1 VKVPVTLIYGSDDW
15 SRPEERIRNRDGIPG
30 AELITIDQA
39 GHFTSLE
46 KPAEVAARI
55 LSRRAN

>member
-1 VKVPVTLIYGSDDW
+1 MMLPACQ
-15 SRPEERIRNRDGIPG
+15 ERERNREAIPG

-46 KPAEVAARI
+46 RPAEVATRI